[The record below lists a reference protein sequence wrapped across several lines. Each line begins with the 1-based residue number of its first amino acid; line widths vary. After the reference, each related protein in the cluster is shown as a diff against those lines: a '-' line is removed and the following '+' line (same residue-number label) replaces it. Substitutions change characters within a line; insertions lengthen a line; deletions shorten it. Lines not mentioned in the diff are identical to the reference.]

1 MNAYPVPNALPETP
15 AAEQTTAVPDTAE
28 ALAHLAI
35 IMDGNRRWA
44 AARGLPASAGHR
56 AGAEA
61 LKNLMPALGESDLS
75 TVSVYGFSQLNWQR
89 SRGEIARLF
98 ALMRRSIDEL
108 AERCIDEALCVEF
121 LGRRDR
127 LPRSLV
133 KGMER
138 IENRTASFHRTLR
151 IALDYSGQE
160 AIAMAAARL
169 QEQAKERVQHTADN
183 PADLGEAL
191 QSLQQ
196 SRAIRGD
203 RVDLMIRTGGEQRLS
218 DFLIWECAHAE
229 LRFEPCMWP
238 DFSAEHLQAAIDD
251 FYGTDRRQGR

>member
-1 MNAYPVPNALPETP
+1 MNAYPLPTSP
-15 AAEQTTAVPDTAE
+15 APLDAANQAEPAQ
-28 ALAHLAI
+28 ALAHVAI

-44 AARGLPASAGHR
+44 SARGLPASAGHR

-61 LKNLMPALGESDLS
+61 LKNLMPALGDSGLS

-108 AERCIDEALCVEF
+108 AQRCIEESLCIEF

-133 KGMER
+133 KAMQR
-138 IENRTASFHRTLR
+138 IEQRTVKYDRTLR
-151 IALDYSGQE
+151 IALDYSAQE
-160 AIAMAAARL
+160 AIVRAAAALSQASCDPDDLSAQL
-169 QEQAKERVQHTADN
+169 QAIQRSQATA
-183 PADLGEAL
+183 
-191 QSLQQ
+191 
-196 SRAIRGD
+196 GD

-218 DFLIWECAHAE
+218 DFMLWECAHAE

-238 DFSAEHLQAAIDD
+238 DFTAEHLQAAIDD
-251 FYGTDRRQGR
+251 YHDTDRRQGK